1 MTKRSY
7 TDVEVKAGV
16 FLAFCLALFVGML
29 MLYGKIPRLWR
40 ARQEVHA
47 IFSSVAALK
56 PDAVVLFNGVD
67 VGRVRSMQILHMD
80 RAALGRLAP
89 LTRRDLDFLPLSE
102 IQRKKLRLVADYEFD
117 AKVKETLQDKTM
129 IHLTLEVLQE
139 GQFKRYRMDDTLRI
153 SATLLGDTSI
163 EIISGSGRP
172 LEPSDPVLLLGHSGD
187 FFANLSRSMDQVKEV
202 LSTVTDVVGAEE
214 RGSFK
219 RAAGRLTLILD
230 GVDRMGTLAS
240 KRAEASTK
248 KLDGLD
254 ESASKNLNAFGQL
267 FQRAQPDAKRLF
279 TRMDDARADLEKRYA
294 DVMTEMDQ
302 AEAEIKALMRG
313 ATEDISKSY
322 ATAAPDIEQMQAHFQ
337 VLSTRAD
344 RLTARLESL
353 YYRAG
358 RLYEQSLPEF
368 ARATAALKDGFKSLT
383 GPELRYIRERIGEII
398 GKKDKGEN
406 EYYTALE
413 TFRSL
418 TRSARG
424 PRYVIAEL
432 GELQTMIRNPA
443 PASQAVTQPQV
454 EAVLVKLLKLQAGL
468 DVLRDAAAEA
478 MLPPFTGNAKQG
490 TVGPFRRKRAGWA
503 VYPVK

>member
-1 MTKRSY
+1 MSKSTY

-29 MLYGKIPRLWR
+29 MLFGKIPRLWR
-40 ARQEVHA
+40 ERQEVHA

-56 PDAVVLFNGVD
+56 PGAVVLFNGVD

-80 RAALGRLAP
+80 RTALAHLTT
-89 LTRRDLDFLPLSE
+89 LTRSDLDFLPLSDV
-102 IQRKKLRLVADYEFD
+102 QCKKLRLVPDYEFD
-117 AKVKETLQDKTM
+117 AQVKDALLDKTM

-139 GQFKRYRMDDTLRI
+139 GQFKRYRLDDAICI

-172 LEPSDPVLLLGHSGD
+172 LDPSNPVLLLGHSGD
-187 FFANLSRSMDQVKEV
+187 FFAKLSRSMDQVKEV
-202 LSTVTDVVGAEE
+202 LSTMTDVVGTEE
-214 RGSFK
+214 RSSFK
-219 RAAGRLTLILD
+219 RAAGRLSHVLD

-240 KRAEASTK
+240 KRAEASAQ

-267 FQRAQPDAKRLF
+267 FQRALPDSKRLF
-279 TRMDDARADLEKRYA
+279 SRMGAARTDLEKRYS
-294 DVMTEMDQ
+294 DVLTEMDQ
-302 AEAEIKALMRG
+302 AAAEVKALVRG
-313 ATEDISKSY
+313 VTDDIRVSY
-322 ATAAPDIEQMQAHFQ
+322 DAAAPDIEQMQAHFR

-344 RLTARLESL
+344 RLTAKLDSL
-353 YYRAG
+353 YYRSG

-368 ARATAALKDGFKSLT
+368 TRAVAALKSGFKPLSGLKQYML
-383 GPELRYIRERIGEII
+383 ENL
-398 GKKDKGEN
+398 GKIMGKGDKGEH

-424 PRYVIAEL
+424 PRYASTEL
-432 GELQTMIRNPA
+432 GELQTLVHNPGT
-443 PASQAVTQPQV
+443 PDQGVTQAQIEATLVRLLQV
-454 EAVLVKLLKLQAGL
+454 QVGL
-468 DVLRDAAAEA
+468 DVLRNAAAEA
-478 MLPPFTGNAKQG
+478 LLPPFTGNAKNG
-490 TVGPFRRKRAGWA
+490 SVGPFRRKRAGRA